1 MIFTIRK
8 VFEIKNLIKEAKNI
22 QEKPAKPVVTETII
36 QQEDTIDLLELFW
49 VLLNRWKII
58 LLTMLITAMLAGVYY
73 LVGVKPSYQADA
85 SIFITNNESVIT
97 VSDLQ
102 LSSELTEDYAKIIKS
117 RNVLKQVIK
126 ELDLNLDYRELSKL
140 VSVTNPD
147 NSHIITITVTCGD
160 VELCRDIANSLMNI
174 GLDRIYQVVGSSEP
188 TVIDYSEAEA
198 VDEITPALTK
208 YLAIGLLLGLIA
220 ACGLICVRYMTDTTL
235 KTEDDLKRYLDIP
248 VLSVVPYYEEKKE

>member
-1 MIFTIRK
+1 MFS
-8 VFEIKNLIKEAKNI
+8 
-22 QEKPAKPVVTETII
+22 
-36 QQEDTIDLLELFW
+36 
-49 VLLNRWKII
+49 NR
-58 LLTMLITAMLAGVYY
+58 
-73 LVGVKPSYQADA
+73 
-85 SIFITNNESVIT
+85 
-97 VSDLQ
+97 
-102 LSSELTEDYAKIIKS
+102 SSKSWIWTWITEDS
-117 RNVLKQVIK
+117 
-126 ELDLNLDYRELSKL
+126 DKL

>member
-1 MIFTIRK
+1 M
-8 VFEIKNLIKEAKNI
+8 IKEAKNSR
-22 QEKPAKPVVTETII
+22 ENPALPVVSETFI
-36 QQEDTIDLLELFW
+36 QQEDTIDLVELFW
-49 VLLNRWKII
+49 VLVNHWKII

-188 TVIDYSEAEA
+188 TVIKFSEAEA
-198 VDEITPALTK
+198 MEEINPAPPKFLF
-208 YLAIGLLLGLIA
+208 LQ
-220 ACGLICVRYMTDTTL
+220 
-235 KTEDDLKRYLDIP
+235 
-248 VLSVVPYYEEKKE
+248 KKKL

>member
-1 MIFTIRK
+1 M
-8 VFEIKNLIKEAKNI
+8 IKEAKNI
-22 QEKPAKPVVTETII
+22 QEKPVKPVVTEKII

-49 VLLNRWKII
+49 VLVNRWKII

-126 ELDLNLDYRELSKL
+126 ELDLDLDYRGLSKL

-188 TVIDYSEAEA
+188 TVIDYSEAET

>member
-1 MIFTIRK
+1 M
-8 VFEIKNLIKEAKNI
+8 IKEAKNTR
-22 QEKPAKPVVTETII
+22 ENPAQPVVTETII
-36 QQEDTIDLLELFW
+36 QQEDTIDLVELFW
-49 VLLNRWKII
+49 VLVNHWKII

-220 ACGLICVRYMTDTTL
+220 AYGLICVRYMTDTTL

-248 VLSVVPYYEEKKE
+248 VLSVIPYYEEKKE

>member
-1 MIFTIRK
+1 M
-8 VFEIKNLIKEAKNI
+8 IKEAKNTR
-22 QEKPAKPVVTETII
+22 ENPAQPVVTETII
-36 QQEDTIDLLELFW
+36 QQEDTIDLVELFW
-49 VLLNRWKII
+49 VLVNHWKII

-208 YLAIGLLLGLIA
+208 YLATGLLLGLIA

-235 KTEDDLKRYLDIP
+235 KAEDDLKRYLDIP

>member
-1 MIFTIRK
+1 M
-8 VFEIKNLIKEAKNI
+8 IKEAKNTR
-22 QEKPAKPVVTETII
+22 ENPAQPVVTETII
-36 QQEDTIDLLELFW
+36 QQEDTIDLVELFW
-49 VLLNRWKII
+49 VLVNHWKII

-188 TVIDYSEAEA
+188 TVIDYS
-198 VDEITPALTK
+198 
-208 YLAIGLLLGLIA
+208 
-220 ACGLICVRYMTDTTL
+220 
-235 KTEDDLKRYLDIP
+235 
-248 VLSVVPYYEEKKE
+248 

>member
-1 MIFTIRK
+1 M
-8 VFEIKNLIKEAKNI
+8 
-22 QEKPAKPVVTETII
+22 VTETII
-36 QQEDTIDLLELFW
+36 QQEDTIDLVELFW
-49 VLLNRWKII
+49 VLVNHWKII

-102 LSSELTEDYAKIIKS
+102 LSSELTEDYA
-117 RNVLKQVIK
+117 QVIK

>member
-1 MIFTIRK
+1 M
-8 VFEIKNLIKEAKNI
+8 IKEAKNTR
-22 QEKPAKPVVTETII
+22 ENPAQPVVTETII
-36 QQEDTIDLLELFW
+36 QQEDTIDLVELFW
-49 VLLNRWKII
+49 VLVNHWKII

-198 VDEITPALTK
+198 VDEITPALTE

-248 VLSVVPYYEEKKE
+248 VLSVIPYYEEKKE

>member
-1 MIFTIRK
+1 M
-8 VFEIKNLIKEAKNI
+8 IKEAKNTR
-22 QEKPAKPVVTETII
+22 ENPAQPVVTETII
-36 QQEDTIDLLELFW
+36 QQEDTIDLVELFW
-49 VLLNRWKII
+49 VLVNHWKII

-126 ELDLNLDYRELSKL
+126 ELDLDLDYRELSKL

-174 GLDRIYQVVGSSEP
+174 GLDRISQVYNYAVLP
-188 TVIDYSEAEA
+188 WLILLFLAE
-198 VDEITPALTK
+198 IPFPAWNSH
-208 YLAIGLLLGLIA
+208 LL
-220 ACGLICVRYMTDTTL
+220 
-235 KTEDDLKRYLDIP
+235 
-248 VLSVVPYYEEKKE
+248 VLLCQHQIVK

>member
-1 MIFTIRK
+1 M
-8 VFEIKNLIKEAKNI
+8 
-22 QEKPAKPVVTETII
+22 VTETII
-36 QQEDTIDLLELFW
+36 QQEDTIDLVELFW
-49 VLLNRWKII
+49 VLVNHWKII

-126 ELDLNLDYRELSKL
+126 ELDLDLDYRELSKL

-174 GLDRIYQVVGSSEP
+174 GLDRIYQVVLCAFILYVLLIFFLYFEQFLDFRFTRRPYCLFIIVCYRSAVWT
-188 TVIDYSEAEA
+188 TV
-198 VDEITPALTK
+198 
-208 YLAIGLLLGLIA
+208 
-220 ACGLICVRYMTDTTL
+220 R
-235 KTEDDLKRYLDIP
+235 
-248 VLSVVPYYEEKKE
+248 

>member
-1 MIFTIRK
+1 M
-8 VFEIKNLIKEAKNI
+8 IKEAKNTR
-22 QEKPAKPVVTETII
+22 ENPAQPVVTETII
-36 QQEDTIDLLELFW
+36 QQEDTIDLVELFW
-49 VLLNRWKII
+49 VLVNHWKII

-126 ELDLNLDYRELSKL
+126 ELDLDLDYIGLSKL
-140 VSVTNPD
+140 VSVTKPD

-160 VELCRDIANSLMNI
+160 VELCRYCKQSDEYRTGPYLPGGRKQRTYSYRLLR
-174 GLDRIYQVVGSSEP
+174 GRGS
-188 TVIDYSEAEA
+188 
-198 VDEITPALTK
+198 
-208 YLAIGLLLGLIA
+208 G
-220 ACGLICVRYMTDTTL
+220 
-235 KTEDDLKRYLDIP
+235 
-248 VLSVVPYYEEKKE
+248 

>member
-1 MIFTIRK
+1 M
-8 VFEIKNLIKEAKNI
+8 IKEAKNTR
-22 QEKPAKPVVTETII
+22 ENPAQPVVTETII
-36 QQEDTIDLLELFW
+36 QQKDTIDLVELFW
-49 VLLNRWKII
+49 VLVNHWKII

-126 ELDLNLDYRELSKL
+126 ELDLDLDYRELSKL

-248 VLSVVPYYEEKKE
+248 VLSVIPYYEEKKE

>member
-1 MIFTIRK
+1 M
-8 VFEIKNLIKEAKNI
+8 IKEAKNTR
-22 QEKPAKPVVTETII
+22 ENPAQPVVTETII
-36 QQEDTIDLLELFW
+36 QQEDTIDLVELFW
-49 VLLNRWKII
+49 VLVNHWKII

-126 ELDLNLDYRELSKL
+126 ELDLDLDYRELSKL

-208 YLAIGLLLGLIA
+208 YLAIGFLLGLIA

-248 VLSVVPYYEEKKE
+248 VLSVIPYYEEKKE

>member
-1 MIFTIRK
+1 M
-8 VFEIKNLIKEAKNI
+8 IKEAKNI
-22 QEKPAKPVVTETII
+22 QEKPVKPVVTEKII

-49 VLLNRWKII
+49 VLVNRWKII

-126 ELDLNLDYRELSKL
+126 ELDLDLDYRGLSKL

-188 TVIDYSEAEA
+188 TVIDYSEA

>member
-1 MIFTIRK
+1 MR
-8 VFEIKNLIKEAKNI
+8 ESKNI
-22 QEKPAKPVVTETII
+22 QEKPVSSVLNERVIE
-36 QQEDTIDLLELFW
+36 QEDTIDLLELFW
-49 VLLNRWKII
+49 AMVNRWKFI
-58 LLTMLITAMLAGVYY
+58 LLLMLIGAMLTGVYY
-73 LVGVKPSYQADA
+73 LIGIKPSYQADA

-126 ELDLNLDYRELSKL
+126 ELELDLDYRSLSKL
-140 VSVTNPD
+140 VTVTNPD

-198 VDEITPALTK
+198 VEEITPSLTK
-208 YLAIGLLLGLIA
+208 YLAIGLLFGMVL

-235 KTEDDLKRYLDIP
+235 KTEDDLKKYLNIP

>member
-1 MIFTIRK
+1 M
-8 VFEIKNLIKEAKNI
+8 IKEAKNI
-22 QEKPAKPVVTETII
+22 QEKPAQTVVTKTII
-36 QQEDTIDLLELFW
+36 QREDTIDLVELFW
-49 VLLNRWKII
+49 VLVNHWKII

-208 YLAIGLLLGLIA
+208 YLASGLLLGLIA

>member
-1 MIFTIRK
+1 M
-8 VFEIKNLIKEAKNI
+8 IKEAKNI
-22 QEKPAKPVVTETII
+22 QEKPAQPVVTEKII
-36 QQEDTIDLLELFW
+36 QQEDTIDLVELFW
-49 VLLNRWKII
+49 VLVNHWKII

-208 YLAIGLLLGLIA
+208 YLASGLLLGLIA

>member
-1 MIFTIRK
+1 M
-8 VFEIKNLIKEAKNI
+8 IKEAKNTR
-22 QEKPAKPVVTETII
+22 ENPAQPVVTETII
-36 QQEDTIDLLELFW
+36 QQEDTIDLVELFW
-49 VLLNRWKII
+49 VLVNHWKII

-126 ELDLNLDYRELSKL
+126 ELDLDLDYRELSKL

-198 VDEITPALTK
+198 VDEITLH
-208 YLAIGLLLGLIA
+208 
-220 ACGLICVRYMTDTTL
+220 
-235 KTEDDLKRYLDIP
+235 
-248 VLSVVPYYEEKKE
+248 

>member
-1 MIFTIRK
+1 MR
-8 VFEIKNLIKEAKNI
+8 ESKNI
-22 QEKPAKPVVTETII
+22 QEKPVSSVLNERVIE
-36 QQEDTIDLLELFW
+36 QEDTIDLLELFW
-49 VLLNRWKII
+49 AMVNRWKFI
-58 LLTMLITAMLAGVYY
+58 LLLMLIGAMLTGVYY
-73 LVGVKPSYQADA
+73 LIGIKPSYQADA

-126 ELDLNLDYRELSKL
+126 ELDLDLDYRGLSKL
-140 VSVTNPD
+140 VTVTNPD

-198 VDEITPALTK
+198 VEEITPSLTK
-208 YLAIGLLLGLIA
+208 YLAIGLLFGMVL

-235 KTEDDLKRYLDIP
+235 KTEDDLKKYLNIP

>member
-1 MIFTIRK
+1 M
-8 VFEIKNLIKEAKNI
+8 IKEAKNTR
-22 QEKPAKPVVTETII
+22 ENPAQPVVTETII
-36 QQEDTIDLLELFW
+36 QQEDTIDLVELFW
-49 VLLNRWKII
+49 VLVNHWKII

-208 YLAIGLLLGLIA
+208 YLAIGFLLGLIA

-248 VLSVVPYYEEKKE
+248 VLSVIPYYEEKKE

>member
-1 MIFTIRK
+1 M
-8 VFEIKNLIKEAKNI
+8 
-22 QEKPAKPVVTETII
+22 VTETII
-36 QQEDTIDLLELFW
+36 QQEDTIDLVELFW
-49 VLLNRWKII
+49 VLVNHWKII

-126 ELDLNLDYRELSKL
+126 ELDLDLDYRELSKL

-208 YLAIGLLLGLIA
+208 YLAIGLLL
-220 ACGLICVRYMTDTTL
+220 
-235 KTEDDLKRYLDIP
+235 
-248 VLSVVPYYEEKKE
+248 

>member
-1 MIFTIRK
+1 M
-8 VFEIKNLIKEAKNI
+8 IKEAKNI
-22 QEKPAKPVVTETII
+22 QEKPAQPVVTEKII

-49 VLLNRWKII
+49 VLVNHWKII

-126 ELDLNLDYRELSKL
+126 ELDLDLDYMKEPEALAAEHFEGKIL
-140 VSVTNPD
+140 GHVTNFYGICPD
-147 NSHIITITVTCGD
+147 C
-160 VELCRDIANSLMNI
+160 L
-174 GLDRIYQVVGSSEP
+174 
-188 TVIDYSEAEA
+188 
-198 VDEITPALTK
+198 K
-208 YLAIGLLLGLIA
+208 K
-220 ACGLICVRYMTDTTL
+220 DTM
-235 KTEDDLKRYLDIP
+235 
-248 VLSVVPYYEEKKE
+248 

>member
-1 MIFTIRK
+1 M
-8 VFEIKNLIKEAKNI
+8 IKEAKNTR
-22 QEKPAKPVVTETII
+22 ENPAQPVVTETII
-36 QQEDTIDLLELFW
+36 QQEDTIDLVELFW
-49 VLLNRWKII
+49 VLVNHWKII

-126 ELDLNLDYRELSKL
+126 ELDLDLDYRELSKL

-174 GLDRIYQVVGSSEP
+174 GLDRIYQGSS
-188 TVIDYSEAEA
+188 
-198 VDEITPALTK
+198 
-208 YLAIGLLLGLIA
+208 AIIRYYCYIPCTSTLLQA
-220 ACGLICVRYMTDTTL
+220 TACHIFHTLYVLSFLICY
-235 KTEDDLKRYLDIP
+235 
-248 VLSVVPYYEEKKE
+248 

>member
-1 MIFTIRK
+1 M
-8 VFEIKNLIKEAKNI
+8 IKEAKNI
-22 QEKPAKPVVTETII
+22 QEKPAKPVVTKTII
-36 QQEDTIDLLELFW
+36 QREDTIDLVELFW
-49 VLLNRWKII
+49 VLVNRWKII

-208 YLAIGLLLGLIA
+208 YLASGLLLGLIA